1 MRDLMELANEV
12 GKGISGATFS
22 ADRLYRYA
30 LWRIWDREKPAVIF
44 VGLNPSTASEF
55 KDDPTI
61 VRLAG
66 FAKNWGYGGL
76 YAGNLFALVSSDS
89 AAILV
94 ESKSASRR
102 AMDPVGEDN
111 NQALEV
117 LKRCPGMILVGWGRH
132 GCYCEARCKAVLGI
146 LGEPV
151 YCLGTTEGK
160 QPAHPLYQLRDTK
173 PREYRVDE

>member
-1 MRDLMELANEV
+1 MRDLMDLANEI

-66 FAKNWGYGGL
+66 FAKKWGYGGL
-76 YAGNLFALVSSDS
+76 YAGNLFAMVTPDPARLL
-89 AAILV
+89 A
-94 ESKSASRR
+94 EWKSKSRLR
-102 AMDPVGEDN
+102 MHPVGSDN
-111 NQALEV
+111 NQTIEI
-117 LKRCPGMILVGWGRH
+117 LKRCPGIILVGWGRH
-132 GCYCEARCKAVLGI
+132 GGYCEDRCKAVLEI

-151 YCLGTTEGK
+151 YCLGITDNK
-160 QPAHPLYQLRDTK
+160 QPRHPLYQLRDAK
-173 PREYRVDE
+173 PREYSVDK